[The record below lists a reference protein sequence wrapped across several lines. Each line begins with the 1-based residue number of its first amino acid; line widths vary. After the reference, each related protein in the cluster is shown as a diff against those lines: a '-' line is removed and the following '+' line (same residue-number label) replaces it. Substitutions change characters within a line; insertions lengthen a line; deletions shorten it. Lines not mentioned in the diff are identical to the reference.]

1 MKRVFI
7 VVAIVVTVVGAVL
20 NACKKEK
27 ELMQNGSEQVAM
39 NDPQMSDE
47 VKRIVSFKQQ
57 VDARKANP
65 GMKSGETLT
74 LEEAMNSVVD
84 LFNATYTEPMAY
96 YTESERHNF
105 TINVALTV
113 DGEVLMDDAVAA
125 YEQALA
131 QARQAYHASPLPAK
145 AYRRLMVTCEQQ
157 RDGSVEL
164 QFDGKYGTKTDQPQ
178 PPTPHIDGPFKEGDD
193 WHYLNGM
200 KSCDGLRDG
209 GADIELQN
217 AIMAEVHDSWPVQPY
232 DSCILLFSNFLPY
245 SFYGPQYTGVFYS
258 TDVEQTCIEWQ
269 YMNDYFAG
277 EKQNI
282 YQVVP
287 QELGIIPN
295 GNFAQNFRYYVFDVE
310 INGTSG
316 PNPMRPE
323 YIRHDTHVVY
333 ARYYYIHS
341 SDIEPQQL

>member
-20 NACKKEK
+20 TACKKEK
-27 ELMQNGSEQVAM
+27 ELMQKGSEQVAM

-74 LEEAMNSVVD
+74 LEEAMNNVVD

-105 TINVALTV
+105 TINVALTA

-131 QARQAYHASPLPAK
+131 QARQAYHASPLPTK
-145 AYRRLMVTCEQQ
+145 AYRRLMVTCQPQ

-193 WHYLNGM
+193 WHYLYGM
-200 KSCDGLRDG
+200 GSCDGVLLG
-209 GADIELQN
+209 GADIVLQ
-217 AIMAEVHDSWPVQPY
+217 DSLMIEIRSKWPIPY
-232 DSCILLFSNFLPY
+232 DGGRGIFIHLTEVKFKPTAFL
-245 SFYGPQYTGVFYS
+245 THNVFFRTEIYN
-258 TDVEQTCIEWQ
+258 TCIEWQ
-269 YMNDYFAG
+269 EMNDLLHHERRLIFEVIPSDPTNGIVMHPTFAYNYKDYVVAVTIKG
-277 EKQNI
+277 ESD
-282 YQVVP
+282 
-287 QELGIIPN
+287 EET
-295 GNFAQNFRYYVFDVE
+295 F
-310 INGTSG
+310 
-316 PNPMRPE
+316 
-323 YIRHDTHVVY
+323 IRHNTTAEY
-333 ARYYYIHS
+333 GRYLYIDNS
-341 SDIEPQQL
+341 IAPNEL

>member
-105 TINVALTV
+105 TINVALTA

-131 QARQAYHASPLPAK
+131 QARQAYHASPLPTK
-145 AYRRLMVTCEQQ
+145 AYRRLMATCQPQ

-164 QFDGKYGTKTDQPQ
+164 QFDGMYGTKTDQPQ

-193 WHYLNGM
+193 WRYKDGM
-200 KSCDGLRDG
+200 GSCDGVLSG
-209 GADIELQN
+209 GADKVLEDT
-217 AIMAEVHDSWPVQPY
+217 IMKEVRSLWPIDPTNCRGLY
-232 DSCILLFSNFLPY
+232 TDYETHEISPLF
-245 SFYGPQYTGVFYS
+245 GYTGIFYS
-258 TDVEQTCIEWQ
+258 INSDDTCIEWQ
-269 YMNDYFAG
+269 YMNDYLNG
-277 EKQNI
+277 EKWNI

-287 QELGIIPN
+287 QRYGINLN
-295 GNFAQNFRYYVFDVE
+295 GNSMQPYKYFVTNVVIEGQGNEQTGPIYHWTEVE
-310 INGTSG
+310 
-316 PNPMRPE
+316 
-323 YIRHDTHVVY
+323 Y
-333 ARYYYIHS
+333 ARYYYIENNGT
-341 SDIEPQQL
+341 IVPLEL